1 MKKFSVKD
9 KIPHG
14 IYDAAKYLE
23 MFLSILLAVVIVIL
37 AAKLVIQIFDISYF
51 WNEQDVF
58 SQFLGNVMNLAVG
71 VELIKMLC
79 IHTPETVVEVLLF
92 AIARQ
97 LVVSHSSSVDT
108 MIGVICIAV
117 LFATRKYL
125 FVSTDDKKSN

>member
-9 KIPHG
+9 KIQHG
-14 IYDAAKYLE
+14 IYDATKYLE
-23 MFLSILLAVVIVIL
+23 MFLSILLAAVIVIL
-37 AAKLVIQIFDISYF
+37 AAKLVVQIFDVSYF
-51 WNEQDVF
+51 WNGQDAF

-97 LVVSHSSSVDT
+97 LVVSHSSAVDT

-125 FVSTDDKKSN
+125 FMSTDDKKTN